1 MVTRFEARTAAD
13 QTAILDVMGTEQVA
27 QPPARHESRPGRRV
41 LVAECLSD
49 LTGPVHGSVELP
61 IWLFWYPDRTFELD
75 EPGML
80 PWMYQVVLR
89 EASSTEDLAY
99 LNGDMLIALWPD
111 LHLPRGVRRAW
122 EDIHPEL
129 QSASLPAA

>member
-1 MVTRFEARTAAD
+1 
-13 QTAILDVMGTEQVA
+13 
-27 QPPARHESRPGRRV
+27 V
-41 LVAECLSD
+41 LVAARLSD

-61 IWLFWYPDRTFELD
+61 IWLFWYPDRTFDLD

-89 EASSTEDLAY
+89 EASSAEDLAY
-99 LNGDMLIALWPD
+99 LNGDALTALWPD
-111 LHLPRGVRRAW
+111 LHLPRGVRRAR

-129 QSASLPAA
+129 RSASVPAA